1 MLHIKKLNLDE
12 IREIYNAYMH
22 EAFPPSELRPFASME
37 MLYNKTATR
46 ATAFT
51 TKPIHSAP
59 TPIFRA
65 RKMANTPCSITL
77 LSEKTCAARASAA
90 RLFPCCAQK

>member
-12 IREIYNAYMH
+12 IREIYNVYMH

-37 MLYNKTATR
+37 MLYNKNCYPCYGFYDETDSLCAYAYFSCTENGQIR
-46 ATAFT
+46 PARL
-51 TKPIHSAP
+51 
-59 TPIFRA
+59 FR
-65 RKMANTPCSITL
+65 RQKD
-77 LSEKTCAARASAA
+77 CAAQASAA

>member
-37 MLYNKTATR
+37 MLYNKNCYPCYGVD
-46 ATAFT
+46 FNILVL
-51 TKPIHSAP
+51 PI
-59 TPIFRA
+59 
-65 RKMANTPCSITL
+65 
-77 LSEKTCAARASAA
+77 
-90 RLFPCCAQK
+90 AQPVPEAKVVLHELENIYHVMFDDELYKRVCHPFIAE